1 MADKSDVIEEIFN
14 VCHPNEEDRS
24 EIKYEV
30 PFLINFQ
37 DESPMDMLK
46 KKKDF
51 KGMDML
57 LQYLSGYG
65 IDHHSRAIVEIL
77 PVLIEHDLPTF
88 PDYLKSRLLQTEK
101 VKLFKKG
108 MLRVKENPGIAV
120 ASFWQSQEDID
131 SLLQPAPIEQE
142 LRLEFV
148 DIPKIHTYTE
158 PIANEFMSVLAETP
172 DLELFEQKIIKKLIE
187 IQWPL
192 VREYTVKKL
201 FVPFVTFLV
210 FYVVFMNYIYYLRQ
224 DSMVL
229 LVLYYICIGPL
240 AGLSLYFLV
249 LEMKQLIQA
258 GASYFTSVWNYL
270 DITPP
275 LMLLI
280 FIPLALLGKF
290 DRIYYTD
297 ANG

>member
-1 MADKSDVIEEIFN
+1 
-14 VCHPNEEDRS
+14 
-24 EIKYEV
+24 
-30 PFLINFQ
+30 
-37 DESPMDMLK
+37 
-46 KKKDF
+46 
-51 KGMDML
+51 MDML

-158 PIANEFMSVLAETP
+158 PISNEFMSALAETP

-201 FVPFVTFLV
+201 FVPFVTFLA
-210 FYVVFMNYIYYLRQ
+210 FYVVFMNYIYYLR
-224 DSMVL
+224 
-229 LVLYYICIGPL
+229 
-240 AGLSLYFLV
+240 
-249 LEMKQLIQA
+249 
-258 GASYFTSVWNYL
+258 
-270 DITPP
+270 
-275 LMLLI
+275 
-280 FIPLALLGKF
+280 
-290 DRIYYTD
+290 
-297 ANG
+297 